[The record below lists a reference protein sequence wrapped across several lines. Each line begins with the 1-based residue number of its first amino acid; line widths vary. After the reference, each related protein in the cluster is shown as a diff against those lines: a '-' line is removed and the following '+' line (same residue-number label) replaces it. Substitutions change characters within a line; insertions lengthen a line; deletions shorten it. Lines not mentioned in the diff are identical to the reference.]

1 MAKIVDLRSDTV
13 TKPTEVMREAAASAE
28 VGDDVFG
35 DDPTVIALEEYAAE
49 LLGKE
54 KALFV
59 SSGTQGNLVSL
70 LAQTRAG
77 DEVIVEQDSHIYYY
91 EVGGMSAVGG
101 VIPRPIPSTQ
111 GYISQANFESHV
123 RSDNVHFPRTT
134 LVCLEN
140 THNRHGGIALS
151 EKQIKEMA
159 NLAHDYQLN
168 VHLDGARLFNAA
180 VFHNKPVNA
189 FTQSVDTVQ
198 VCLSKGLSAPIG
210 SIVAGTTEF
219 VIEARRKR
227 KMLGGGMRQVGIIAA
242 PGMIA
247 LKDMRHRLVKDHI
260 NARHLAEGLTELGLD
275 VWPSQTNII
284 VCDIRSILPDSETA
298 VQKLRERGILAVPF
312 GSQLVRMTTHR
323 HITEE
328 DIFNAIEEISKAW
341 MN

>member
-1 MAKIVDLRSDTV
+1 
-13 TKPTEVMREAAASAE
+13 
-28 VGDDVFG
+28 
-35 DDPTVIALEEYAAE
+35 
-49 LLGKE
+49 
-54 KALFV
+54 
-59 SSGTQGNLVSL
+59 
-70 LAQTRAG
+70 
-77 DEVIVEQDSHIYYY
+77 
-91 EVGGMSAVGG
+91 MSAVGG

-111 GYISQANFESHV
+111 GYISQGNFESHI
-123 RSDNVHFPRTT
+123 RSDDVHFPRTT
-134 LVCLEN
+134 LLCLEN
-140 THNRHGGIALS
+140 THSRHGGIALS
-151 EKQIKEMA
+151 EKQIKEMS
-159 NLAHDYQLN
+159 NLAHDYQLR

-180 VFHNKPVNA
+180 VFHNKPVTV

-219 VIEARRKR
+219 IKEARRKR

-242 PGMIA
+242 PGMVA
-247 LKDMRHRLVKDHI
+247 LKEMRDRLVIDHI

-284 VCDIRSILPDSETA
+284 ICDIRSILPDSKTA

-312 GSQLVRMTTHR
+312 GSKLVRMTTHR

-328 DIFNAIEEISKAW
+328 DIFHTIEEISKAW